1 MSAALAPGFT
11 DPVFDSQSVFRAVLS
26 ALSRPGLPAPLAA
39 ALAPAAPL
47 TPELAAV
54 ALALADPDAPLWLDR
69 SLSRIPAV
77 AAYLRF
83 HTGAPIVSNPADA
96 AFALVADPSQAP
108 GFGELAT
115 GDDLYPDRSTTL
127 VVAVASF
134 TGGLPMRL
142 RGPGI
147 RQDVTV
153 SASPLPD
160 CFVDSIRANA
170 ATFPR
175 GIDCLLVSG
184 GQVVGIP
191 RSSRVVEEAA

>member
-1 MSAALAPGFT
+1 MSAALAPGFA

-26 ALSRPGLPAPLAA
+26 ALSRPGLPVPLAT
-39 ALAPAAPL
+39 ALAPPAPL

-54 ALALADPDAPLWLDR
+54 ALALADPDAPLWLDA
-69 SLSRIPAV
+69 SLSGVPAV

-83 HTGAPIVSNPADA
+83 HTGAPIVPDPADA
-96 AFALVADPSQAP
+96 AFALVAESLQAP
-108 GFGELAT
+108 SFGELAT

-127 VVAVASF
+127 VVAVESLA
-134 TGGLPMRL
+134 GGLPMRL
-142 RGPGI
+142 RGAGI

-153 SASPLPD
+153 SASPLPER
-160 CFVDSIRANA
+160 FVEGIRANA